1 MNTTTLAGSSADGAS
16 PVVAMASADAEQKVV
31 YKGRVVDAL
40 TSEPVIGASVVV
52 KGMTALGTVT
62 DVDGHF
68 TLSVSTDVNPVILIA
83 SYIGYESVEKE

>member
-1 MNTTTLAGSSADGAS
+1 M
-16 PVVAMASADAEQKVV
+16 
-31 YKGRVVDAL
+31 
-40 TSEPVIGASVVV
+40 